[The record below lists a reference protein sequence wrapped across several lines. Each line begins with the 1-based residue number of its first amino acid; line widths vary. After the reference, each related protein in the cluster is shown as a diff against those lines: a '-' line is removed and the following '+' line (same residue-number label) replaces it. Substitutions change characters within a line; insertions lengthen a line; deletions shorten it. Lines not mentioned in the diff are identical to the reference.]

1 MPLFQT
7 TKDLFY
13 YEELAANQTYTDDAT
28 GTSILSVNF
37 PRGKFLIEVF
47 VRFTTN
53 AANSKTTST
62 VPDGQNT
69 FLSGYR
75 EVYANAASPVR
86 TAGVR
91 TPPGAG
97 GPWGNT
103 INTEQHVR
111 YGIIDRSSDSPNLY
125 TITASQNTSSATS
138 TVVAAGS
145 YILVYKVR

>member
-13 YEELAANQTYTDDAT
+13 YEELAANQTYTNDAT

-53 AANSKTTST
+53 ALNSKITSTTS
-62 VPDGQNT
+62 DAQNI
-69 FLSGYR
+69 LMSGYR
-75 EVYANAASPVR
+75 ESYNNGGSPAR
-86 TAGVR
+86 IAGVIQN
-91 TPPGAG
+91 PGSG

-103 INTEQHVR
+103 TNTEQHAR
-111 YGIIDRSSDSPNLY
+111 YGIIDRSSDSLNLY

-138 TVVAAGS
+138 TIVGQGS
-145 YILVYKVR
+145 YILVYKVK